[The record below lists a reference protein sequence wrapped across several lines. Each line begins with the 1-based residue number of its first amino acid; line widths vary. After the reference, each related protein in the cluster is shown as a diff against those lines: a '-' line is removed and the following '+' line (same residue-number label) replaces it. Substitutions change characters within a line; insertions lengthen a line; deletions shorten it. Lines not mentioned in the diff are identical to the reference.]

1 MDRIAIVLCIDGCGL
16 NYLQSSPVP
25 FLNKLC
31 LEGYFQEVSSM
42 IPSVTNVNAVSLVTG
57 QYPDQHGITTN
68 FYFDRKTG
76 EEVFME
82 SSNFIKTTSILEY
95 CQQLGLRTALVTS
108 KEKLRTLLN
117 RGATFSF
124 SAENPSP
131 AIVTE
136 VGEPPPIY
144 STDVN
149 IWLLRALR
157 HLILQ
162 QDPSV
167 LFAMTTDYA
176 MHTFSPETEESKSH
190 MAGVDSELEQTYD
203 LLNRMGKDVLLC
215 IVADHGMSMK
225 NQAINLE
232 LVLKEHGVSAKLNTI
247 IADRYVVHHRNLG
260 GAAYLYLDDHRDEKK
275 CINILH
281 DLDGI
286 ELVMDR
292 DHASRVYHLDSER
305 IGDLLVLGD
314 KTTVFGLIDQPIA
327 KVSIRSHGSLHES
340 RVPLII
346 NQPKESLDS
355 PFTHN
360 KDLVPIVKHWL
371 NHE

>member
-16 NYLQSSPVP
+16 NYIQSSPIP
-25 FLNKLC
+25 FLNQLSR
-31 LEGYFQEVSSM
+31 EGYFQEVNSM

-82 SSNFIKTTSILEY
+82 SPDFIKTTSILEY
-95 CQQLGLRTALVTS
+95 SQQMGLRTALLTS

-124 SAENPSP
+124 SAENPP
-131 AIVTE
+131 PTTVTDI
-136 VGEPPPIY
+136 GGPPPIY
-144 STDVN
+144 SIDVN

-157 HLILQ
+157 HLIIQ
-162 QDPSV
+162 KEPS
-167 LFAMTTDYA
+167 LIFAMTTDYA
-176 MHTFSPETEESKSH
+176 MHTFSPETKESKSH
-190 MAGVDSELEQTYD
+190 MAGLDKELEETCD

-225 NQAINLE
+225 NRAINLE
-232 LVLKEHGVSAKLNTI
+232 LVLKEHSISAKLNTI

-260 GAAYLYLDDHRDEKK
+260 GAAYLYLDDCSDEAK

-286 ELVMDR
+286 ESVLDR

-314 KTTVFGLIDQPIA
+314 KTTVFGLIDQPMA
-327 KVSIRSHGSLHES
+327 QVSIRSHGSLHES

-346 NQPKESLDS
+346 NQTQESLESD
-355 PFTHN
+355 FTHN
-360 KDLVPIVKHWL
+360 KDLISIVKGWL
-371 NHE
+371 NQN